1 MDFFNT
7 SSSTATGTP
16 VERLVYSATDPTLQ
30 GPDWS
35 QNMEL
40 CDFIND
46 PSSTNADAERAAK
59 TLIRRFQ
66 ETDSKIIGLS
76 LTVAETCMKNCQRF
90 AKVIDQPFMDE
101 MVGITRGAK
110 GKENSIEALRMIQEW
125 AKGLPQKEGT
135 HFWMDFY

>member
-1 MDFFNT
+1 MDFFSTN
-7 SSSTATGTP
+7 SSDSAGS
-16 VERLVYSATDPTLQ
+16 VVGKMVYSATDPNLM
-30 GPDWS
+30 GADWS
-35 QNMEL
+35 QNMAI

-125 AKGLPQKEGT
+125 AKGLPQKEGK
-135 HFWMDFY
+135 HIQMDFC

>member
-7 SSSTATGTP
+7 SEVTTPIGAMINAATAPSLG
-16 VERLVYSATDPTLQ
+16 
-30 GPDWS
+30 GPDWGK
-35 QNMEL
+35 NMEI
-40 CDFIND
+40 CDFVND

-76 LTVAETCMKNCQRF
+76 LTLAETCMKNCQRF
-90 AKVIDQPFMDE
+90 AKVVDQAFMDE